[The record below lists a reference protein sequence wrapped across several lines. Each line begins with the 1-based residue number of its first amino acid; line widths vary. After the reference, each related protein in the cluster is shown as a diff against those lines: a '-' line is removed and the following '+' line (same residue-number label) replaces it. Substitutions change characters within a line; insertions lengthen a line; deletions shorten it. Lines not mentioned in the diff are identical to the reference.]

1 MTPRLVVEDL
11 EKRKRII
18 SSSHDGSHMG
28 LNRTNDII
36 AGKYYWPGLFTDVKA
51 YVSYTAYS

>member
-11 EKRKRII
+11 EKHKRII
-18 SSSHDGSHMG
+18 SSSRDGSHMG

-36 AGKYYWPGLFTDVKA
+36 AGKYYWPGLSTDVKA
-51 YVSYTAYS
+51 YVSYTA